1 MLVTLTLILSGL
13 FHAFQLPVEQAGKV
27 FFADDGYVEFVSSA
41 PLLEF
46 KGTSTHLTGK
56 VNLDDMSVDFFV
68 DLSTLDT
75 GNRRRDRDMRQV
87 YLETETYPFAE
98 FFGKLASGFNPD
110 VPGEQNVNVK
120 GSFTMRDISRDV
132 TVAGTMVR
140 TPDGIRV
147 RASWEILLSDF
158 NIDRP
163 SILFYE
169 LSEVQKVSIDI
180 ILKQQ
185 E

>member
-1 MLVTLTLILSGL
+1 MLVTFTLILATL
-13 FHAFQLPVEQAGKV
+13 LHAPLLPAKQAERV
-27 FFADDGYVEFVSSA
+27 FFADDGYVEFLSRA

-46 KGTSTHLTGK
+46 KGTSGHLTGK
-56 VNLDDMSVDFFV
+56 VNLDDNSVDFFV

-98 FFGKLASGFNPD
+98 FLGELTSGFNAD
-110 VPGEQNVNVK
+110 VPGQQNVSVK

-132 TVAGTMVR
+132 SVDGTMER

-180 ILKQQ
+180 TLKPQD
-185 E
+185 